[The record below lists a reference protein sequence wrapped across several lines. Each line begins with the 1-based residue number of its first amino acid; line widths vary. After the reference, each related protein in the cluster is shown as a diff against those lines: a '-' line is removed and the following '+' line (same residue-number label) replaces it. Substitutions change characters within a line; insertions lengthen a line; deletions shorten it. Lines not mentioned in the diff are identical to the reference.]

1 MLQEDADSDLIG
13 EDSES
18 SESDAENPDGV
29 AHAAAASAPL
39 PLDTWTRR
47 GFKAA
52 KALEAPDADGKLL
65 KAANQGPKFQ
75 AAAAVL
81 PGVHDSWAAHVDR
94 QLSEAE
100 LDSLRSSMTR
110 PPLLD
115 APEHPDYKVCLY
127 RIFN

>member
-1 MLQEDADSDLIG
+1 MIQEDADSDLIR

-29 AHAAAASAPL
+29 AHAAAAAPL

-52 KALEAPDADGKLL
+52 KALEAPDADGKLP

-94 QLSEAE
+94 QLTEAE
-100 LDSLRSSMTR
+100 LDSLRSSVTH
-110 PPLLD
+110 PSLLE

-127 RIFN
+127 RISN